1 MSLGNS
7 FVNRIETCPA
17 SSAKGLSAGESSF
30 ASSRVATEQRGGTL
44 CAVQRFVFFGGVYSK
59 VMLVAVVF
67 FLVEGVRGLPIT
79 SQVVVFVQ
87 TISKSIGPSIALAQA
102 FLEQEYCV
110 FGMGVALGVAQGWV
124 VGYYSGLSRSGT
136 YTAQQGIGEASSRSE
151 DSLMQDREKKDL
163 IYKKVAMLL
172 LLFGGA
178 CLGMQLYA
186 GLPAKFLQKGVSY
199 VITCW
204 PFWENF
210 GVGKESFCVA
220 GRSTAGV
227 FLAGAVQ
234 GFFLSVIGCV
244 IMGIITARR
253 ASGKKGMS
261 PSPKTFS
268 EVVAP
273 EVVAMGVSPYLGASD
288 ENLLDVEDGGDR
300 SSSSRKVCPVSKGAS
315 GITSDSLKM
324 TEEDIEAELV
334 FFKKDRMLKRKRDRK
349 FKRRRVS
356 EKKGMSPSPKTF
368 SEVVASE
375 VVAMEVSPYLG
386 ASDENLLD
394 VEDGGDRSSSSRK
407 VFPVSKS
414 ASGIT
419 SDSLKMTEED
429 IEAELVFFKKD
440 RMFKRK
446 KDRKFKRQRQAN
458 NKNLSQG
465 NCMYCKMQMPRAQ
478 SHSTQIRV
486 SQSIQENG
494 DEEGVAMKGTA
505 VRDEVTFGQLKK
517 KGKKLN
523 KYSGESPMFS
533 KSQRACYE
541 KKNGGVRKLVEERI
555 NQGSLHQGVWYVRGE
570 KTSHGAKKGVC

>member
-17 SSAKGLSAGESSF
+17 SSAKGLSAGEPSF

-44 CAVQRFVFFGGVYSK
+44 RAVQRFVFFGGVYSK

-163 IYKKVAMLL
+163 LYKKVAMLL

-210 GVGKESFCVA
+210 GVGKDSFCVA

-253 ASGKKGMS
+253 ASEKKGMS
-261 PSPKTFS
+261 PSPKTFPEVVAS
-268 EVVAP
+268 EVVAS
-273 EVVAMGVSPYLGASD
+273 EVVASEVVA
-288 ENLLDVEDGGDR
+288 
-300 SSSSRKVCPVSKGAS
+300 
-315 GITSDSLKM
+315 SDSLKM
-324 TEEDIEAELV
+324 TEEDIEAEWV
-334 FFKKDRMLKRKRDRK
+334 FFKKDRMFKRKRDRK
-349 FKRRRVS
+349 LKRQRAS

-368 SEVVASE
+368 PE

-407 VFPVSKS
+407 VFPVSKG

-446 KDRKFKRQRQAN
+446 KDRKFKRQRRAN

-494 DEEGVAMKGTA
+494 DEEGVAVKGTA
-505 VRDEVTFGQLKK
+505 VGDEVTFGQLKK
-517 KGKKLN
+517 KGKNLN

-533 KSQRACYE
+533 KSQRARYE